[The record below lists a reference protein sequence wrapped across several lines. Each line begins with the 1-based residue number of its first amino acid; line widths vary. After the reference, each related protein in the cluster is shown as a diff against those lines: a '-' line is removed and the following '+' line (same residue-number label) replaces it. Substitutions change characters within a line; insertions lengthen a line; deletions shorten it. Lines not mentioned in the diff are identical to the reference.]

1 MAAIA
6 EWNHVTKNYKGRGV
20 FDLCLKME
28 DGETLGFLGPN
39 GAGKT
44 TTIRQMMGFIR
55 PDSGTVRLFGQ
66 DPFACAALQARVGY
80 LPGETSFPSDMTGGQ
95 FIRFLAQYR
104 GLRSLARAKQLAEY
118 FELDTGAK
126 LKKMSKG
133 TKQKVAIVCAFMHD
147 PQLYVLDEPTSGLD
161 PLMQSRFVELLQEEQ
176 KKGKTILLSSH
187 IFEEV
192 EKTCTR
198 TAIIRAGHIAAV
210 KDMQA
215 LSHSKRKYFTVRF
228 ETPAMAA
235 QFAAEFA
242 GAGAQGAYVTL
253 PVAASQAD
261 AVIKRLAAYKVEDLS
276 VRAQTLEELFM
287 HFYGG
292 EEK

>member
-1 MAAIA
+1 M
-6 EWNHVTKNYKGRGV
+6 
-20 FDLCLKME
+20 
-28 DGETLGFLGPN
+28 
-39 GAGKT
+39 
-44 TTIRQMMGFIR
+44 
-55 PDSGTVRLFGQ
+55 
-66 DPFACAALQARVGY
+66 
-80 LPGETSFPSDMTGGQ
+80 
-95 FIRFLAQYR
+95 
-104 GLRSLARAKQLAEY
+104 
-118 FELDTGAK
+118 
-126 LKKMSKG
+126 
-133 TKQKVAIVCAFMHD
+133 CAFMHD

-187 IFEEV
+187 MFEEV

>member
-1 MAAIA
+1 
-6 EWNHVTKNYKGRGV
+6 
-20 FDLCLKME
+20 
-28 DGETLGFLGPN
+28 
-39 GAGKT
+39 
-44 TTIRQMMGFIR
+44 
-55 PDSGTVRLFGQ
+55 
-66 DPFACAALQARVGY
+66 
-80 LPGETSFPSDMTGGQ
+80 MTGGQ
-95 FIRFLAQYR
+95 FLRFLAQYR
-104 GLRSLARAKQLAEY
+104 GMRSFARAKELAEY
-118 FELDTGAK
+118 FELDAGAK

-147 PQLYVLDEPTSGLD
+147 PQLYVLDEPTGGLD

-215 LSHSKRKYFTVRF
+215 LSHSRRKYFTVRF

-242 GAGAQGAYVTL
+242 GAGVQGAHVTL

-261 AVIKRLAAYKVEDLS
+261 AVIKRLRHTRWRIFLCVHRRWKNCLCIFTGVRKSESGSISPQPSRPCEAGHCLS
-276 VRAQTLEELFM
+276 GCNEPVWRYDYCNVRPQAR
-287 HFYGG
+287 
-292 EEK
+292 